1 MRCKNCGT
9 ESDERNLNC
18 SNCGAEFTAEE
29 CTKELTDLLKNKK
42 FLGISACVLSLV
54 IIVLLI
60 VVDSVIIPNQA
71 AENMRYAFESK
82 SGEKVLSVF
91 TDYCG
96 DYSVVYDD
104 LSKSGKKVFI
114 EFKNCVSDL
123 KDDLNSQP
131 AETDINNYLLNSTGD
146 IVLPKEYSA
155 ITTIGQYNIELNSVV
170 VNYYELYLS
179 RIAYEEGNKLYNS
192 GNFGAAVN
200 SFLRVIE
207 YDYLYD
213 DAQNKLAESQTK
225 MLEEKIVL
233 IEKYIRNGEYEAA
246 QQQIFDLREDS
257 ITDEMKK
264 KLDEYETKIYEARLS
279 KIDELID
286 NGDFEG
292 ANKYIES
299 LGEGLSVDAKARL
312 EQAIKNKANDYI
324 KNADEAFKR
333 GERQGAYDMA
343 KMAQNI
349 CPDDENINKRVA
361 YFEQYLPFE
370 LYKSKNCLSKQN
382 KFFYDCK
389 VTANDSSNMIN
400 CMYVV
405 YDIYNSSDF
414 LGEATYNLAK
424 KYDKVIGTGF
434 LVSGW
439 HSYEQNGY
447 FEMYGDGKKIYTSSK
462 FKVNYLPKDFSVDVT
477 GVSTLT
483 VKYYGVTNEVGAYGI
498 SNFVATKNLP

>member
-1 MRCKNCGT
+1 
-9 ESDERNLNC
+9 
-18 SNCGAEFTAEE
+18 
-29 CTKELTDLLKNKK
+29 
-42 FLGISACVLSLV
+42 
-54 IIVLLI
+54 
-60 VVDSVIIPNQA
+60 
-71 AENMRYAFESK
+71 
-82 SGEKVLSVF
+82 
-91 TDYCG
+91 
-96 DYSVVYDD
+96 
-104 LSKSGKKVFI
+104 
-114 EFKNCVSDL
+114 
-123 KDDLNSQP
+123 
-131 AETDINNYLLNSTGD
+131 
-146 IVLPKEYSA
+146 
-155 ITTIGQYNIELNSVV
+155 
-170 VNYYELYLS
+170 
-179 RIAYEEGNKLYNS
+179 
-192 GNFGAAVN
+192 
-200 SFLRVIE
+200 
-207 YDYLYD
+207 
-213 DAQNKLAESQTK
+213 
-225 MLEEKIVL
+225 
-233 IEKYIRNGEYEAA
+233 
-246 QQQIFDLREDS
+246 
-257 ITDEMKK
+257 
-264 KLDEYETKIYEARLS
+264 
-279 KIDELID
+279 
-286 NGDFEG
+286 
-292 ANKYIES
+292 
-299 LGEGLSVDAKARL
+299 
-312 EQAIKNKANDYI
+312 
-324 KNADEAFKR
+324 
-333 GERQGAYDMA
+333 MA

-349 CPDDENINKRVA
+349 GPDDEIINKRVA